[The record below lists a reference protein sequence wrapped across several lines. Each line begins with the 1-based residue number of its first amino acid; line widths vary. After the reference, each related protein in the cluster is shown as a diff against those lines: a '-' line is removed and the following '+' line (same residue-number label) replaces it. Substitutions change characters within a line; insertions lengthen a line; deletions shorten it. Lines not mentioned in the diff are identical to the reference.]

1 MGRASIH
8 SRAQARLALGGAEP
22 GCHLAEESRSRAPP
36 GRGEPTMAGW
46 RPMSDHDERLPSWV
60 MWQQRPFP
68 DANLLLLPGR
78 QPALVDS
85 GFVGHA
91 EETAAW
97 VRAHTG
103 DLALAVNTHW
113 HS

>member
-1 MGRASIH
+1 
-8 SRAQARLALGGAEP
+8 
-22 GCHLAEESRSRAPP
+22 
-36 GRGEPTMAGW
+36 MAGW
-46 RPMSDHDERLPSWV
+46 RPMSDHDEGLPSWV

-91 EETAAW
+91 QETAAW

-103 DLALAVNTHW
+103 DLALVVTPTGTPTTSAATHCCRPPAPASRPASRTPTPSPAV
-113 HS
+113 

>member
-1 MGRASIH
+1 
-8 SRAQARLALGGAEP
+8 
-22 GCHLAEESRSRAPP
+22 
-36 GRGEPTMAGW
+36 
-46 RPMSDHDERLPSWV
+46 MSGDDGRLPSWV
-60 MWQQRPFP
+60 TWQQRLFP
-68 DANLLLLPGR
+68 DANLLLLPGG

-103 DLALAVNTHW
+103 DLTRVLNTHW
-113 HS
+113 HSTRCCRRLALA